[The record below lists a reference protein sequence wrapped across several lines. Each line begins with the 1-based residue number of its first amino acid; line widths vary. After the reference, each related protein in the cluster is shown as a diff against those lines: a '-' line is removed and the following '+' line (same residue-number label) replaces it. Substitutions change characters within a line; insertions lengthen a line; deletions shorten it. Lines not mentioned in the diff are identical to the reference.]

1 MEEERGG
8 RLLLLLTEIVG
19 MDSARIGWEPALL
32 YTGLLLE
39 DFENAPEAGECE
51 DAQNGGENVAVNQ
64 ERCGGGEQSRHE
76 EYPPAAGAEVVLGFD
91 DDGVEH
97 SYEKERRQTYDE
109 TGKIHNIFTFRKL
122 AALRMYPLRS
132 GWTVKYS
139 FLPEIRRQK

>member
-19 MDSARIGWEPALL
+19 MDAAGIGWEPALFDAR
-32 YTGLLLE
+32 LLLE

-51 DAQNGGENVAVNQ
+51 DAQNGGEYVTVNQ
-64 ERCGGGEQSRHE
+64 ERRGRGEQPRHE

-97 SYEKERRQTYDE
+97 SYEEERRQTYDE

-122 AALRMYPLRS
+122 S
-132 GWTVKYS
+132 NS
-139 FLPEIRRQK
+139 

>member
-19 MDSARIGWEPALL
+19 MDAARIGWEPALFDA
-32 YTGLLLE
+32 GLLLE

-51 DAQNGGENVAVNQ
+51 DAQNGGEYVTVNQ
-64 ERCGGGEQSRHE
+64 ERSGGGEQPRHE

-97 SYEKERRQTYDE
+97 SYEEERRQTYDE

-122 AALRMYPLRS
+122 S
-132 GWTVKYS
+132 NS
-139 FLPEIRRQK
+139 